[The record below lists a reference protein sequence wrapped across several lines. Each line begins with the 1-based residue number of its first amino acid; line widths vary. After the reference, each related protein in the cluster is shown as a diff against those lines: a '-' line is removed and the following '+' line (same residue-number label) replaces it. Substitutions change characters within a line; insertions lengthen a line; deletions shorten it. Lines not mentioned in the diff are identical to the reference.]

1 MERLIGIR
9 REDKSIWEKRCPLT
23 PFDVSFIEAKYSIKT
38 VIQPS
43 KIRIFKD
50 FEYKKVGA
58 KITEKLN
65 APVIFGIKEMPV
77 DFFSTDKIYIFFSH
91 TIKGQEH
98 NIQMLKRMI
107 QKGITLIDY
116 ECIKDKN
123 DVRLIAFGKYAGIAG
138 MIESLWAA
146 GKRLNY
152 EGYKTPLLHIK
163 RPIEYNSLKQLE
175 QECKKIGKEIS
186 EYGFPERI
194 SPFVIG
200 IAGYGNVSKGSQ
212 ALLDYF
218 PCEEISPEELENLKD
233 NSHALYKVIFMEE
246 HLVRRRDSK
255 EFNLNDYYNNPENY
269 ESIFTKYLQYIT
281 VLINAI
287 YWDNKYPRL
296 ITKKYL
302 KENYKEKISKLKVIG
317 DISCDIKGAIECTLE
332 CTNPD
337 NPVFVYNPIN
347 EKIKYGT
354 RGNGLVIMAIDTLPS
369 LLPRES
375 SIYFSNILKDFIPDI
390 VNASYPDNFEE
401 CNLPFPIKRAVILYK
416 GKLTP
421 RYKYLEGFLRR

>member
-9 REDKSIWEKRCPLT
+9 REDKSKWEKRCPLT
-23 PFDVSFIEAKYSIKT
+23 PLDIAFIESKHSIKT

-43 KIRIFKD
+43 KTRIFKD
-50 FEYKKVGA
+50 FEYEKVGA

-65 APVIFGIKEMPV
+65 APVILGIKEMPT
-77 DFFSTDKIYIFFSH
+77 DFFSTDKIYVFFSH

-98 NIQMLKRMI
+98 NIPMLKRMM
-107 QKGITLIDY
+107 QKKVTLIDY
-116 ECIKDKN
+116 ECIRDKN
-123 DVRLIAFGKYAGIAG
+123 NIRLIAFGKYAGIAG

-146 GKRLNY
+146 GKRLDC
-152 EGYKTPLLHIK
+152 EGYKTPLLRIK
-163 RPIEYNSLKQLE
+163 RPVEYNSLKHLE
-175 QECKKIGKEIS
+175 QDCKKIGKEIA
-186 EYGFPERI
+186 EYGFPERL

-218 PCEEISPEELENLKD
+218 PCDEISPEELENLKD
-233 NSHALYKVIFMEE
+233 NPRTFHKVVFKEE
-246 HLVRRRDSK
+246 HLVKRRDSK
-255 EFNLNDYYNNPENY
+255 EFNLKDYYDNPENY
-269 ESIFTKYLQYIT
+269 ESIFTKYLPYIT

-287 YWDNKYPRL
+287 YWEKKYPRL

-302 KENYKEKISKLKVIG
+302 NENFNGKNSKLKVIG

-332 CTNPD
+332 CTNPG

-347 EKIKYGT
+347 EKIKYGIC
-354 RGNGLVIMAIDTLPS
+354 GNGLVIMAIDTLPS

-375 SIYFSNILKDFIPDI
+375 SIHFSNILKNFIPDI
-390 VNASYPDNFEE
+390 VNASYPDNFKK
-401 CNLPFPIKRAVILYK
+401 CNLPYPIKRAVILYK
-416 GKLTP
+416 GELTP
-421 RYKYLEGFLRR
+421 RYKYLEDFLRR

>member
-302 KENYKEKISKLKVIG
+302 KENYNKKISKLKVIG
-317 DISCDIKGAIECTLE
+317 DISCDINGAIEFTSKN
-332 CTNPD
+332 TNSGD
-337 NPVFVYNPIN
+337 PVFVYNPITDDVTDGFKGEGIVVMSVDN
-347 EKIKYGT
+347 
-354 RGNGLVIMAIDTLPS
+354 LPCE
-369 LLPRES
+369 LPRES
-375 SIYFSNILKDFIPDI
+375 SEAFSKILLPFVPEIIKADYSKDFDKL
-390 VNASYPDNFEE
+390 
-401 CNLPFPIKRAVILYK
+401 NLPFEIKNAVVLYQ
-416 GKLTP
+416 GRLTP
-421 RYKYLEGFLRR
+421 NYSYINKFL